1 MLRRKTPMK
10 KIFSF
15 MIAIAVMV
23 GLQANASSDV
33 IVDFTLPGG
42 STGGLIQGATG
53 GSGGPFT
60 FSSTGTS
67 SSGTTIT
74 LDFSVD
80 DPGAPAPMGANNQG
94 ASRQN
99 GGLGSGELNTGDFL
113 NITNAGSEVLRFDL
127 TSVTGLAPGE
137 TINSIVLTQILSQ
150 NGNSQNADQSGGFGG
165 TFGNLDGDG
174 FLVSPDGLAGT
185 VVDSTDND
193 LGSILLATDAGDATN
208 TGNTFGHAANVTFA
222 DFLDIQL
229 SANNAQAAVVQG
241 FRIDVNTTV
250 AVPEPTSAVLL
261 GLGGLGLVLRRRR
274 S

>member
-1 MLRRKTPMK
+1 
-10 KIFSF
+10 
-15 MIAIAVMV
+15 MV
-23 GLQANASSDV
+23 GLQANANSDV
-33 IVDFTLPGG
+33 IVDFTLPGS
-42 STGGLIQGATG
+42 STGGLMQGATG
-53 GSGGPFT
+53 GSGGPFA

-80 DPGAPAPMGANNQG
+80 DPGAPAPMGATNQG

-113 NITNAGSEVLRFDL
+113 NITDAGSEVLRFDL

-137 TINSIVLTQILSQ
+137 TIDSIVLTQILSQ
-150 NGNSQNADQSGGFGG
+150 NGNSQTADQSGGFGG
-165 TFGNLDGDG
+165 TFGNQPGDG

-193 LGSILLATDAGDATN
+193 LGSILLATDAGNATN
-208 TGNTFGHAANVTFA
+208 TGNTFGHAANVTFTN
-222 DFLDIQL
+222 FLDIQL
-229 SANNAQAAVVQG
+229 SDNNAQAAVVQG
-241 FRIDVNTTV
+241 FRIDVNTT
-250 AVPEPTSAVLL
+250 AVPEPSSAVLL